1 MLWSYLQNNIDL
13 SKTLIFNVFSIFS
26 QFRTSKV
33 LQGGQLLNGHGIF
46 LKVDIKMSQCNDEKD
61 MCPSLEVAS

>member
-1 MLWSYLQNNIDL
+1 MDF

-61 MCPSLEVAS
+61 MRPIL